1 MMHLL
6 LAIHIGS
13 GATALVAS
21 MVAIISAKG
30 KKQHVRAGRVYF
42 LGMLGIF
49 ITAIPMALVSG
60 NQLLF
65 ITAIFSFYLAFA
77 GLRFAR
83 NRTGVAATVDWI
95 AVLLMLL
102 SGVGLWLL
110 AAVYFIGGNA
120 DFVIPVVFGTVAL
133 ALGFRDYRTHKNQ
146 TAQGPQRIA
155 SHLSNMLGGT
165 IAVITAVLVVNIDMQ
180 PSWIIW
186 ILPTLVITPLIIW
199 WNTKVLK

>member
-60 NQLLF
+60 NQFLF

-133 ALGFRDYRTHKNQ
+133 ALGFET
-146 TAQGPQRIA
+146 TARLKIRRLRGRNGLLATSAICWGELLR
-155 SHLSNMLGGT
+155 LSL
-165 IAVITAVLVVNIDMQ
+165 LY
-180 PSWIIW
+180 
-186 ILPTLVITPLIIW
+186 
-199 WNTKVLK
+199 

>member
-1 MMHLL
+1 ML
-6 LAIHIGS
+6 
-13 GATALVAS
+13 
-21 MVAIISAKG
+21 AIISAKG

-60 NQLLF
+60 NQFLF

-155 SHLSNMLGGT
+155 GHLSNMLGGNYCGYHCCVSGKHRYAT
-165 IAVITAVLVVNIDMQ
+165 ELDYLDTANSGDYATHYLVEYQSLKVIR
-180 PSWIIW
+180 S
-186 ILPTLVITPLIIW
+186 
-199 WNTKVLK
+199 